1 MSTNHYKIEVE
12 TKTFI
17 RFWLVILGFAAAGFI
32 LYKAQTGLFILAAAL
47 FLAIAISPL
56 VNKIADIIPGEG
68 RKLPI
73 ALSYVL
79 VIGFLAAFVTIVTP
93 VIVDQSVKFFSNL
106 PNLTKNL
113 PINSATINE
122 FGSNFGIKDLRG
134 QIDQSIQKFSADI
147 VSNLG
152 NHLMSGIGAFSDF
165 ISKAILVLVLGLFLL
180 VEGPDILNQ
189 FWSNFRSNH
198 RVMRAKHIFERISK
212 VITKYVSNAITVALI
227 NASATA
233 CAVFILSLIFKFSAD
248 LALPFGLITGAF
260 SLIPMFG
267 SFIGGAL
274 VAILLAFNTIPAG
287 IVFLIYTII
296 YLQIEAN
303 FISPKIQGKGLQLP
317 ALVVLASV
325 TLGVYT
331 FGLVGAIISI
341 PIAGCIKVLLEEY
354 GDGFLPTE
362 HKKRTRRKVHELL
375 PLHRQTTAK
384 DIQTSTDQLNEAIN
398 YVTDKDKK

>member
-32 LYKAQTGLFILAAAL
+32 LFKAQTGLFILAAAL

-73 ALSYVL
+73 ALSYLL
-79 VIGFLAAFVTIVTP
+79 VIGFLVGFVTIVTP
-93 VIVDQSVKFFSNL
+93 VIIDQTVKFASTL
-106 PNLTKNL
+106 PTLTKDL
-113 PINSATINE
+113 PINSTMINE
-122 FGSNFGIKDLRG
+122 FGSNIGIKNLRG
-134 QIDQSIQKFSADI
+134 QIDDSIQKFSADI
-147 VSNLG
+147 VADLG
-152 NHLMSGIGAFSDF
+152 NNIMNSIGALGDF
-165 ISKAILVLVLGLFLL
+165 ISKAILVLILALFILI
-180 VEGPDILNQ
+180 EGPDILKQ
-189 FWSNFRSNH
+189 FWTNFRSNH
-198 RVMRAKHIFERISK
+198 RVMHAKRIFERMSK
-212 VITKYVSNAITVALI
+212 VITKYVSNAIVVALI

-233 CAVFILSLIFKFSAD
+233 CAVFILAMIFKFSPE

-274 VAILLAFNTIPAG
+274 VALLLGFNAIPAG
-287 IVFLIYTII
+287 IAFLIYTII

-303 FISPKIQGKGLQLP
+303 VISPKIQGKGLQLP
-317 ALVVLASV
+317 ALVILASV

-341 PIAGCIKVLLEEY
+341 PIAGCVKVLLEEY
-354 GDGFLPTE
+354 GDGFAPRPTHHHRMPRFLSK
-362 HKKRTRRKVHELL
+362 HK
-375 PLHRQTTAK
+375 QTTAK
-384 DIQTSTDQLNEAIN
+384 DIQTSTEQLNEAID
-398 YVTDKDKK
+398 YVTNKEAKK

>member
-32 LYKAQTGLFILAAAL
+32 LFKAQTGLFILAAAL

-73 ALSYVL
+73 ALSYLL
-79 VIGFLAAFVTIVTP
+79 VIGFLAGFVTIVTP
-93 VIVDQSVKFFSNL
+93 VIIDQTVKFASTL
-106 PNLTKNL
+106 PTLTKDL
-113 PINSATINE
+113 PINSTMINE
-122 FGSNFGIKDLRG
+122 FGSNIGIKNLRG
-134 QIDQSIQKFSADI
+134 QIDDSIQKFSADI
-147 VSNLG
+147 VADLG
-152 NHLMSGIGAFSDF
+152 NNLMNSIGALGDF
-165 ISKAILVLVLGLFLL
+165 ISKAILVLILALFILI
-180 VEGPDILNQ
+180 EGPDILKQ
-189 FWSNFRSNH
+189 FWTNFRSNH
-198 RVMRAKHIFERISK
+198 RVMHAKRIFERMSK
-212 VITKYVSNAITVALI
+212 VITKYVSNAIVVALI

-233 CAVFILSLIFKFSAD
+233 CAVFILAMIFKFSPE

-274 VAILLAFNTIPAG
+274 VALLLGFNAIPAG
-287 IVFLIYTII
+287 IAFLIYTII

-303 FISPKIQGKGLQLP
+303 VISPKIQGKGLQLP

-341 PIAGCIKVLLEEY
+341 PIAGCVKVLLEEY
-354 GDGFLPTE
+354 GDGFAPRPAHHHRMPRFLSK
-362 HKKRTRRKVHELL
+362 HK
-375 PLHRQTTAK
+375 QTTAK
-384 DIQTSTDQLNEAIN
+384 DIQTSTEQLNEAID
-398 YVTDKDKK
+398 YVTNKEAKK

>member
-17 RFWLVILGFAAAGFI
+17 RFWFVILGFAAAGF
-32 LYKAQTGLFILAAAL
+32 LFFKAQTGLFILAAAL

-56 VNKIADIIPGEG
+56 VNKIADIIPGQG

-73 ALSYVL
+73 ALSYLL
-79 VIGFLAAFVTIVTP
+79 VIGFLVGFVTIVTP
-93 VIVDQSVKFFSNL
+93 VIIDQTVKFASTL
-106 PNLTKNL
+106 PSLTKEL

-134 QIDQSIQKFSADI
+134 QIDKSINDFSADI
-147 VSNLG
+147 VSDLG
-152 NHLMSGIGAFSDF
+152 NNIMNSIGALGDF
-165 ISKAILVLVLGLFLL
+165 ISKAILVLVLALFFLI
-180 VEGPDILNQ
+180 EGPEILKQ
-189 FWSNFRSNH
+189 FWTNFRSNH
-198 RVMRAKHIFERISK
+198 RAMRAKRIFERMSK
-212 VITKYVSNAITVALI
+212 VITKYVSNAIVVALI

-233 CAVFILSLIFKFSAD
+233 CTVFIMSFIFKFSPE
-248 LALPFGLITGAF
+248 LSLPFGLITGAF

-274 VAILLAFNTIPAG
+274 VALLLAFNAIPAG
-287 IVFLIYTII
+287 IAFLVYTII

-303 FISPKIQGKGLQLP
+303 VISPKVQGKGLQLP
-317 ALVVLASV
+317 ALVILAAV

-341 PIAGCIKVLLEEY
+341 PIAGCVKVLLEEY
-354 GDGFLPTE
+354 GDGFAPRPTRQRHIPHFLSK
-362 HKKRTRRKVHELL
+362 HK
-375 PLHRQTTAK
+375 QTTAK
-384 DIQTSTDQLNEAIN
+384 DIQTSTEQLNEAID
-398 YVTDKDKK
+398 YVTNKEAKK